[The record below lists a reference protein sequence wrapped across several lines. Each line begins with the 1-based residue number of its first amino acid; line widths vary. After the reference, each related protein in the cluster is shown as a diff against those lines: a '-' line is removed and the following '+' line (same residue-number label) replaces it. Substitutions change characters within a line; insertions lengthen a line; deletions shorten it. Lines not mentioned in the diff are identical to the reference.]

1 MFLLVFMVLSGARR
15 RERTQHEVAL
25 LYGEVPLIFSSFEPD
40 YPDEK
45 GENMYWNNG
54 IETRRF
60 AKRMKQQEI
69 LYRQLGM
76 TETQIQAVQAY
87 DLQAFLSERKYKEH
101 TRPLESYPD
110 DMNCDSMRLLY
121 RKNMDRFTT
130 QMGHAYD
137 NPFWWID
144 DLEDDRLLLAILQ
157 LSEYQKMLLTLIVI
171 EGFTQQEA
179 GECLGLTQSAV
190 SRQMQRIRRLLNRRK

>member
-1 MFLLVFMVLSGARR
+1 MKSYGKKINDILVLLLPFF
-15 RERTQHEVAL
+15 
-25 LYGEVPLIFSSFEPD
+25 P

-45 GENMYWNNG
+45 GENMYWHNG

-60 AKRMKQQEI
+60 AKRMKQEEI

-76 TETQIQAVQAY
+76 TETQIQAVRAY

-110 DMNCDSMRLLY
+110 DMNCDSMRWLY
-121 RKNMDRFTT
+121 RKNMDRFTA

-137 NPFWWID
+137 NPFWWVD

-171 EGFTQQEA
+171 EGFTQQEV